1 MKLEHI
7 RIDSFGKW
15 QNCSWEMDG
24 SLLFFGH
31 NETGKST
38 IMQFIESVLFGF
50 KTINKGAGGALTF
63 TDARGRWHLERFQG
77 RIKAGDVKVALNG
90 ESSDLKTFLQG
101 IDTAAFRYMYR
112 IDLEHLRLMQ
122 ESDPEEVNRRLFDT
136 SLTGITSLFK
146 HQEKVQKRAQD
157 LYKPRGR
164 KTEINRLVKDI
175 DGTSDQLR
183 EWNKKLDQY
192 GIIQE
197 RIKDFEEQIN
207 SVKAREAETAE
218 QLKEEE
224 SKELLRPLLAEWQE
238 LKEAEERT
246 PRLPVYAEREFTSLQ
261 EKLQKIKEE
270 EAVLRAKIQ
279 NAPEKKLTEEEQM
292 KLQNI
297 LDDFSKLEL
306 YEKQKEE
313 ADKKIQELREDQK
326 ELQAGLPEDIILENT
341 GFSQPVIQRL
351 EDLKEQDRMLRIQE
365 NQELYSQQEKKQDKP
380 EPVLTFP
387 RKKMVLAALLLAA
400 LAAGIIGE
408 WISVFVLAAL
418 GTLLFFSAKEPVA
431 KAENEDRGNDPKF
444 RLKKIRENLQL
455 EIDQWCEDAG
465 LPYGLDLHTY
475 TYAVDCAASWMNVQK
490 QYSRQNEISAEA
502 KRWMNHLAASAA
514 EWTNLTQSE
523 PPRSHL
529 KMLKEVW
536 EDHKRNIKQREQHKH
551 EQSLVQERLNEV
563 SAERTQLEQEK
574 YSWIKLT
581 DEEEEFA
588 FIQMIEQENL
598 LRERKMQAQ
607 ECRRKMNAVVPS
619 ESKRKKLLQELE
631 AGPLTPLKEIEDHAA
646 HLREEREKLIIQKSE
661 NENELR
667 TMEQEGTFSELHQR
681 YENEKAELK
690 DLMKKWAVYE
700 AEDEIIEQIRKIYEK
715 EKQPHV
721 LRKTEER
728 FLRMTDYAYEKV
740 GISVEA
746 KKFILERKDGA
757 LFGVEEL
764 STGTRELLYV
774 ALRLALIEEQKAMPV
789 FVDEALVNM
798 DYPRRINLWRELQIV
813 SRKHQI
819 IFFTCHEH
827 IRKEWEQYMQ
837 LEKAEL
843 R

>member
-1 MKLEHI
+1 MKLKHI

-15 QNCSWEMDG
+15 QNCSWEIDG

-38 IMQFIESVLFGF
+38 IMLFIESVLFGF
-50 KTINKGAGGALTF
+50 KMTNKGAGGALTF
-63 TDARGRWHLERFQG
+63 TDARGRWHVERYQG
-77 RIKAGDVKVALNG
+77 RTKTGDVKVALNG

-101 IDTAAFRYMYR
+101 VDTAAFRYMYR

-146 HQEKVQKRAQD
+146 HQEKVQKRAQE
-157 LYKPRGR
+157 LYKPRGQ
-164 KTEINRLVKDI
+164 KTEINRLLKDI
-175 DGTSDQLR
+175 DGTSNQLK
-183 EWNKKLDQY
+183 EWNKKLDRY
-192 GIIQE
+192 GIIKE
-197 RIKDFEEQIN
+197 KIKKVEAQIK
-207 SVKAREAETAE
+207 SIQLREAETAE

-238 LKEAEERT
+238 LKEAEEST
-246 PRLPVYAEREFTSLQ
+246 HQLPAYAESEFTSLQ
-261 EKLQKIKEE
+261 EKLQKVREE
-270 EAVLRAKIQ
+270 EAVLRAKIKE
-279 NAPEKKLTEEEQM
+279 APEKKMTKEEQM
-292 KLQNI
+292 KLQEI

-306 YEKQKEE
+306 YEKQQEE
-313 ADKKIQELREDQK
+313 ADKKIQELFQDQK
-326 ELQAGLPEDIILENT
+326 DLQAGLPEDIILENT
-341 GFSQPVIQRL
+341 GFSPPVIQRL
-351 EDLKEQDRMLRIQE
+351 EELKEQDRMLRIQE
-365 NQELYSQQEKKQDKP
+365 NQELYSQQEEKKDKS
-380 EPVLTFP
+380 EAAFTFP
-387 RKKMVLAALLLAA
+387 RKKIVIAVLMLTA

-408 WISVFVLAAL
+408 WISVFVLTML
-418 GTLLFFSAKEPVA
+418 GGLIFLRAKEPVA
-431 KAENEDRGNDPKF
+431 NVDKEDRINDKKF
-444 RLKKIRENLQL
+444 RLKGVRESLQL
-455 EIDQWCEDAG
+455 EVDQWCEDNG

-475 TYAVDCAASWMNVQK
+475 TYAVDCAARWTNIQK
-490 QYSRQNEISAEA
+490 QHSRQKKISDEA
-502 KRWMNHLAASAA
+502 QRWVKHLVSSAS
-514 EWTNLTQSE
+514 EWTNLTQSDS
-523 PPRSHL
+523 PRSHF

-536 EDHKRNIKQREQHKH
+536 ENHEINIKQRDQHKH
-551 EQSLVQERLNEV
+551 EQSLVQDRLNEI
-563 SAERTQLEQEK
+563 SAERIQLEEEK
-574 YSWIKLT
+574 YAWIKLT
-581 DEEEEFA
+581 DKNEEYA
-588 FIQMIEQENL
+588 FIQMIEQEKL
-598 LRERKMQAQ
+598 LRERKKQAQ
-607 ECRRKMNAVVPS
+607 ECRRKMNAVVPF

-631 AGPLTPLKEIEDHAA
+631 SGRQPQLKKIEEEAD
-646 HLREEREKLIIQKSE
+646 HLRKEREKLIIQKSE
-661 NENELR
+661 NENELLVL
-667 TMEQEGTFSELHQR
+667 EQEGTFSELHQK

-700 AEDEIIEQIRKIYEK
+700 AEDEMIEQIRGIYEK

-721 LRKTEER
+721 LKKTEER

-746 KKFILERKDGA
+746 KQFILERRDGA
-757 LFGVEEL
+757 VFGPDEL

-798 DYPRRINLWRELQIV
+798 DYPRRINLWKELQIV

-843 R
+843 